1 MKLGKRIYINE
12 KIKFKDSTVQTSKK
26 LNLLKYDV
34 KNDQYLVIYKDE
46 NNNWIEIFLDDS
58 YKFI

>member
-1 MKLGKRIYINE
+1 MGKRIYINE

>member
-34 KNDQYLVIYKDE
+34 KNDRYLVIYKDE

>member
-1 MKLGKRIYINE
+1 MK

-34 KNDQYLVIYKDE
+34 KNNRYLVIYKDE
-46 NNNWIEIFLDDS
+46 NNNWIETFLDDS